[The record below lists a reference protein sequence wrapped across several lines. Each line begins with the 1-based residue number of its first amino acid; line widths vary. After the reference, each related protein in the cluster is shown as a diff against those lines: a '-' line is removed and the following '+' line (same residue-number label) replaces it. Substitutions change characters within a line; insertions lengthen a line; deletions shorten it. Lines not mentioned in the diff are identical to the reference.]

1 MQSPLNITI
10 SASIQT
16 PAFPQCSAANC
27 SLHTVFFSAG
37 TRDSKRCP
45 QDSCKRDAGTGPVH
59 THTHTHSQ
67 TRVPSGPLPGM
78 IWEVHMHT
86 CKHILFLSHN
96 LALFFLSLSQRHRH
110 LVNQAVNWSLLL
122 KQSQDKGSLSESTL
136 QNLYGASR
144 EHESINR
151 RITLEMLVNSP
162 HTHPNKFHTH
172 KR

>member
-27 SLHTVFFSAG
+27 SLHSLPFSRRQRLKSTVPK
-37 TRDSKRCP
+37 T
-45 QDSCKRDAGTGPVH
+45 PVKETLALDQF
-59 THTHTHSQ
+59 THTHTNARRTAGGHDLRSAHAYIEQ
-67 TRVPSGPLPGM
+67 
-78 IWEVHMHT
+78 
-86 CKHILFLSHN
+86 KHILFLSSTT
-96 LALFFLSLSQRHRH
+96 LLSSFSHRHRH

-136 QNLYGASR
+136 QHLYGASR

-151 RITLEMLVNSP
+151 RITLEMLINSP
-162 HTHPNKFHTH
+162 HTP
-172 KR
+172 